1 MTLSDLMNLFML
13 AHEQG
18 MDLEKTDILIRF
30 AADGSRY
37 DFTPVVLQSKKPEE
51 LSSKVYLIPEPPELE
66 PDAKFEDVLK
76 RATEKARRNQ
86 EAKARKLS

>member
-1 MTLSDLMNLFML
+1 MTLSDLMNLIML

-30 AADGSRY
+30 TDGSRF

-51 LSSKVYLIPEPPELE
+51 LSSKVYLLPDPPELE

-76 RATEKARRNQ
+76 KAKETAQRNR
-86 EAKARKLS
+86 EARARKLS

>member
-1 MTLSDLMNLFML
+1 MTLSDLMNLIML

-18 MDLEKTDILIRF
+18 MDLEKTDILIRLV
-30 AADGSRY
+30 DGSRY

-51 LSSKVYLIPEPPELE
+51 LSSKVYLLPEPPELE

-76 RATEKARRNQ
+76 RAKEKARRNQ

>member
-1 MTLSDLMNLFML
+1 ML

-18 MDLEKTDILIRF
+18 MDLEKTDILIRLV
-30 AADGSRY
+30 DGSRY

-51 LSSKVYLIPEPPELE
+51 LSSKVYLLPEPPELE

-76 RATEKARRNQ
+76 RAKEKARRNQ

>member
-1 MTLSDLMNLFML
+1 MTLSDLMNLIML

-18 MDLEKTDILIRF
+18 MDLEKTDILIRL
-30 AADGSRY
+30 ADGSRY

-51 LSSKVYLIPEPPELE
+51 LSSKVYLLPKSPELE
-66 PDAKFEDVLK
+66 PDAQLEDVLK
-76 RATEKARRNQ
+76 KLKEKAKRNQ

>member
-1 MTLSDLMNLFML
+1 MTLSDLMNLIML

-18 MDLEKTDILIRF
+18 MDLEKTDILIRLV
-30 AADGSRY
+30 DGSRY

-51 LSSKVYLIPEPPELE
+51 LSSKVYLLPESPELE

-76 RATEKARRNQ
+76 RAKEKAKRNQ